1 MALTDTWARYLAH
14 DAPWMESARAVLS
27 PLKNS
32 IIHSHPTVTHLFRQ
46 VDTVAENILSFYAP
60 DLPPSS
66 RQNNGLPLMDGKDVF
81 IVISLY
87 LLLVAFSLLVGR
99 GAAPQAAV
107 QKREKPLLEKIGP
120 VFFFQAI
127 YNIAQVV
134 LCGFLVVRVFDV
146 WRAEE
151 YSFMCNRFN
160 VPNTRMAEVTW
171 FFYML
176 KYVDLLDTVFMIVR
190 GNWRQV
196 SFLHVYHHSS
206 VIYISWVNASVGYD
220 GEIYYVVAL
229 NALVHVVMYAY
240 YFMASLNSPLA
251 RMVKIFV
258 TQLQMAQ
265 FLSMTAHACY
275 HVYYY
280 KTCRYP
286 LRVTIG
292 YFFYVLSLF
301 LLFRNFSK
309 KTYGAK
315 TAPQPP
321 TSTVTPKTDTSNT
334 ETSNKVK
341 AA

>member
-127 YNIAQVV
+127 YNIAQVCLPIRVSLCLYHPFAPAAFNVILRRYFIRYSFPCAAVYVHQVV

-171 FFYML
+171 FFYM
-176 KYVDLLDTVFMIVR
+176 
-190 GNWRQV
+190 
-196 SFLHVYHHSS
+196 
-206 VIYISWVNASVGYD
+206 
-220 GEIYYVVAL
+220 
-229 NALVHVVMYAY
+229 
-240 YFMASLNSPLA
+240 
-251 RMVKIFV
+251 
-258 TQLQMAQ
+258 
-265 FLSMTAHACY
+265 
-275 HVYYY
+275 
-280 KTCRYP
+280 
-286 LRVTIG
+286 
-292 YFFYVLSLF
+292 
-301 LLFRNFSK
+301 
-309 KTYGAK
+309 
-315 TAPQPP
+315 
-321 TSTVTPKTDTSNT
+321 
-334 ETSNKVK
+334 
-341 AA
+341 